1 MKNSVS
7 TRWNLAV
14 IKPLAGAVALLS
26 MLPAGAA
33 MADSVTRSF
42 ANPRPILIQDTCADP
57 ENAECAALL
66 DTYTAEGAPAVPVKA
81 AKTYPAMINV
91 PKSAF
96 PKDAKITD
104 VNVTIKGIHHDY
116 LNDVDMLLVAPNGQY
131 VMLASNVSAAGAT
144 PEGGVLGIVAEN
156 LNWKFD
162 DSAALPLPRSVRNDG
177 RLSGRATNPLYNVI
191 YEEWVDVWS
200 DTTLRAFKP
209 TDYDNNPDSDYFPA
223 PAPAEL
229 NDPSTSVAL
238 TPTTVLAAPT
248 AGDPSTY
255 KKVTNGPKLSNLN
268 GIDPSGQWKL
278 YVVDDFYWFAGE
290 IKGGWS
296 LEITADDQQ
305 SCSVE

>member
-1 MKNSVS
+1 MKNSGS
-7 TRWNLAV
+7 KRLNLAV
-14 IKPLAGAVALLS
+14 LKPLVGAVALLS
-26 MLPAGAA
+26 MLPASMA
-33 MADSVTRSF
+33 MADGVTRTF
-42 ANPRPILIQDTCADP
+42 ANPRPIVIQDTCADP
-57 ENAECAALL
+57 ENADCAALL
-66 DTYTAEGAPAVPVKA
+66 DVYGVPGAPAVPVKV
-81 AKTYPAMINV
+81 AKTYPSMINV
-91 PKSAF
+91 PNGAF
-96 PKDAKITD
+96 PKGTKITD
-104 VNVTIKGIHHDY
+104 VNVTIKNINHDY

-162 DSAALPLPRSVRNDG
+162 DSAALPLPRTVRNDG
-177 RLSGRATNPLYNVI
+177 RLSSRTTNALYNVI
-191 YEEWVDVWS
+191 YDEWVNVWS
-200 DTTLRAFKP
+200 DTSLRTFKP

-248 AGDPSTY
+248 VGDPSTY

-296 LEITADDQQ
+296 LEITTDDQQ